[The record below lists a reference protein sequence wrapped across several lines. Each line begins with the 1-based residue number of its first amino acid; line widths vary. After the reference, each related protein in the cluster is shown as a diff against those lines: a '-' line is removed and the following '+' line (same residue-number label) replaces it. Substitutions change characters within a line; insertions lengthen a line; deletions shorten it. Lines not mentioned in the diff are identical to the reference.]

1 MLSLF
6 INLPIAWSDVSRSR
20 HIVCTNK
27 KLIKNE
33 RFHDLIGEGEDFTSY
48 FSNELE
54 NKEDDLF

>member
-1 MLSLF
+1 MFPLF
-6 INLPIAWSDVSRSR
+6 MNLPIAYSDVSRSR
-20 HIVCTNK
+20 HIVCTDK
-27 KLIKNE
+27 KHRKNQ